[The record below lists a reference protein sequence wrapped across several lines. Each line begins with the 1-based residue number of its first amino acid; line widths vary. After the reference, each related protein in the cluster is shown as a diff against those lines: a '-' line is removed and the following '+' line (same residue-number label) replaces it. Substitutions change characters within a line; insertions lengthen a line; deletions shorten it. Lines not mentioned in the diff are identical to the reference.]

1 MAQAE
6 RYDDRN
12 PSIAGSGKRKRSHEE
27 QDLLRPRSFDAGNVK
42 LLPKYKNTESR
53 SALTLTLVNAD
64 DGPYSTGTSVSRPWN
79 RERSVS
85 PERPLAPLILPSAV
99 ARHVSKIGPPALKR
113 PTHVRCAPKLGKA
126 FFMSCSE
133 INVQEFGNQD
143 LARKSSIPKAIA
155 ASAKSVQVTESNDQN
170 SM

>member
-1 MAQAE
+1 MAQVE

-12 PSIAGSGKRKRSHEE
+12 PSIAGSGKRQRSHEE

-42 LLPKYKNTESR
+42 LLAKYKNTESR
-53 SALTLTLVNAD
+53 SVLTLTLVNAD
-64 DGPYSTGTSVSRPWN
+64 DGPYSNGTSVSRPWN

-113 PTHVRCAPKLGKA
+113 PMHIRCAPKLGKVS
-126 FFMSCSE
+126 FMSCSE
-133 INVQEFGNQD
+133 TNVKEFGHQN
-143 LARKSSIPKAIA
+143 LARKSSIPMAIA
-155 ASAKSVQVTESNDQN
+155 EPAKSVQVTESNDQN